1 MIPVT
6 RVVFVCVKNG
16 GKSQM
21 AEALARSR
29 AAEAGVPLDAASA
42 GTEPGDALNQESI
55 AALAEVGVDMRGG
68 HPKAATQQRLDHA
81 DLVVV
86 LGGEST
92 VAACQAVGSATTIEQ
107 WEINEP
113 SLRGVHG
120 AERMRLVRDE
130 IDARVQRLVD
140 ALGPAERGIE
150 KPGATQL

>member
-1 MIPVT
+1 
-6 RVVFVCVKNG
+6 
-16 GKSQM
+16 
-21 AEALARSR
+21 
-29 AAEAGVPLDAASA
+29 
-42 GTEPGDALNQESI
+42 
-55 AALAEVGVDMRGG
+55 MRGG